1 MCQRAPEASV
11 CRERATA
18 ADERGGE
25 GGRERGREGERDRR
39 ERGGGRERERER
51 ERERGRERV
60 GERGGRGNYSLFSL
74 SCLSLHAPVN
84 LIQERNENTI
94 HWENHFNTEENT
106 NTKAWIR
113 P

>member
-1 MCQRAPEASV
+1 MS
-11 CRERATA
+11 
-18 ADERGGE
+18 E
-25 GGRERGREGERDRR
+25 GGTN
-39 ERGGGRERERER
+39 GGGGRQRERERE
-51 ERERGRERV
+51 GV
-60 GERGGRGNYSLFSL
+60 GEREGGDREGEREGITLSFLCHVSL
-74 SCLSLHAPVN
+74 SLSLHAPVN